1 MMNGLSWT
9 QGANGD
15 CNIPRVKRK
24 HEPGAG
30 EIAAERGMGDNAA
43 WTLMAMPNTLHLFR
57 LINDF
62 IFLLLGGFLIL
73 LAVTRPVM
81 LPARPMALVLLGVFL
96 MYWGVRAWIKPE
108 PGAAK
113 AQTIARAASLLLVGL
128 LVAIIPEMPL
138 RDSGMLLG
146 AAGCVLVLRGLAGIF
161 QFVRVL

>member
-1 MMNGLSWT
+1 
-9 QGANGD
+9 
-15 CNIPRVKRK
+15 
-24 HEPGAG
+24 
-30 EIAAERGMGDNAA
+30 
-43 WTLMAMPNTLHLFR
+43 MAMPNRLHLFR

-108 PGAAK
+108 PGAVR
-113 AQTIARAASLLLVGL
+113 AQTIARAVSLLLVGL
-128 LVAIIPEMPL
+128 LVATIPEMPL